1 MHNMTDA
8 EQKKF
13 VKILHKQIAE
23 LESYDQAT
31 KDSRATVTLD
41 QTTVGRLSRM
51 DAIQQQAM
59 ANTTSQRRKAEVIQA
74 KTALDRIDQG
84 EFGYC
89 VECGEDIAIKRLNYN
104 PSVATCI
111 ICASG

>member
-1 MHNMTDA
+1 
-8 EQKKF
+8 
-13 VKILHKQIAE
+13 
-23 LESYDQAT
+23 
-31 KDSRATVTLD
+31 
-41 QTTVGRLSRM
+41 
-51 DAIQQQAM
+51 M
-59 ANTTSQRRKAEVIQA
+59 ANATSQRRKAEIIQA
-74 KTALDRIDQG
+74 KAALKRITHD